1 MGREITLRKTT
12 LDDCAGDRLEE
23 LLAVFSTI
31 VLKKL
36 VLAEE
41 REHGGVARKLATDE
55 IMSPEKQKLMLPL
68 VCAHRAS
75 LTALLRKKELLRSR
89 YCDFTKVL
97 ESESR
102 LIKRE
107 YEQLNAECKGR
118 TYQGDMGLSEAE
130 ALIKQVRESWLGE
143 AGWAKLVIGGKFQ
156 RYNHTILDST
166 FTDLFTQVERGTQG
180 TAGDHNP
187 KGLLENL
194 ESRVND
200 QQERLTRW
208 GRYRDELRKIS
219 CSPEWCA
226 PSAKDVR
233 RRKTKRI
240 NLVFGDHQYLLPGAT
255 SNGNEDSGKRGKVPK
270 IDIAQLPASTEY
282 GLLVERMREDLLNVS
297 RPGSQGGKSWRK
309 LRKTRSLIIGSQTS
323 AGFEGSMSMR
333 NAREQD
339 SVSDVGAVNHGMTTN
354 KQAQQ
359 PSTGHLG
366 MVSSVDGQQDVE
378 HDEVQR
384 RTVKTGF
391 DDSSTLRPRNR
402 DPIFGPNTTPTT
414 KTLLPDLPEKH
425 TRKGRTS
432 ASEEEDP
439 ELLAEAI
446 ISSIVEAG
454 PTPAK
459 SKPSLLERTRMS
471 MALSS
476 SYSIHQPPM
485 GPPVRP
491 APDTEV
497 TPKPRKGLI
506 NMNHRST
513 LVERTRELMSV
524 PDSVLQAPDPEAT
537 PKPLKAPM
545 TINRSSTLLERTR
558 QSMSMLPTTSRQ
570 TRKSTYGIRYSQGYP
585 INQFGTPRHQ
595 QPQRS
600 AEMGTVLT
608 TPPPEELFSEAD
620 YATVFKSRP
629 KIAVSPTAS
638 LSLDSDAS
646 MLLDGTTDLVG
657 NDSSWDSSPLTRVR

>member
-1 MGREITLRKTT
+1 M

-36 VLAEE
+36 VLAAE
-41 REHGGVARKLATDE
+41 REHGGVARKLATE
-55 IMSPEKQKLMLPL
+55 ENISPEWQKLMLPL

-75 LTALLRKKELLRSR
+75 LTALLRKRELLTSR

-102 LIKRE
+102 LVKRE
-107 YEQLNAECKGR
+107 YEQLNAECEGR
-118 TYQGDMGLSEAE
+118 TYQGDMGSSEAE
-130 ALIKQVRESWLGE
+130 ALIRQVRASWLGE
-143 AGWAKLVIGGKFQ
+143 SGWAKLVVGGRLQ
-156 RYNHTILDST
+156 RSHATILGST
-166 FTDLFTQVERGTQG
+166 FTDVFTQAKSGAQG
-180 TAGDHNP
+180 TAGDHNS
-187 KGLLENL
+187 KGLLQNL

-208 GRYRDELRKIS
+208 GWYRDELRKIS
-219 CSPEWCA
+219 CSPERCA
-226 PSAKDVR
+226 PWAKDVER
-233 RRKTKRI
+233 PATKRI

-270 IDIAQLPASTEY
+270 IDIPQLPASTEY
-282 GLLVERMREDLLNVS
+282 GRLVERMREDLLNVS
-297 RPGSQGGKSWRK
+297 RPGLQGGKSWRK
-309 LRKTRSLIIGSQTS
+309 LRKTRSLITGSQTS
-323 AGFEGSMSMR
+323 TVFEGSMSTR

-339 SVSDVGAVNHGMTTN
+339 SVSDVRDVNHGITTN

-366 MVSSVDGQQDVE
+366 TVSSVDGQQDVE
-378 HDEVQR
+378 HDEVQP
-384 RTVKTGF
+384 RTIKTGF
-391 DDSSTLRPRNR
+391 NDSSTPRPRNR
-402 DPIFGPNTTPTT
+402 DPMFVPNTTPTT
-414 KTLLPDLPEKH
+414 KTLLPDLPEKR
-425 TRKGRTS
+425 TQKGRTS

-446 ISSIVEAG
+446 ISSIIEAG

-476 SYSIHQPPM
+476 SYSIHQTPM
-485 GPPVRP
+485 GPPVQP
-491 APDTEV
+491 PPDTEV

-506 NMNHRST
+506 IMNHRST
-513 LVERTRELMSV
+513 LVEHTRASMSV
-524 PDSVLQAPDPEAT
+524 PDSVLPAPDPEAT
-537 PKPLKAPM
+537 PKPLKTPM

-570 TRKSTYGIRYSQGYP
+570 TRKSTYDLRSSRGYP
-585 INQFGTPRHQ
+585 INQFGTPRNQ
-595 QPQRS
+595 QPLRS
-600 AEMGTVLT
+600 DGMGTVST
-608 TPPPEELFSEAD
+608 TPPPEELFSDAD

-646 MLLDGTTDLVG
+646 LLLDGMTDLAG
-657 NDSSWDSSPLTRVR
+657 NDSSWGSSPLTRVR